1 MDQNPTS
8 PGAAQPLPPMS
19 KLVSCEVYKLSGLAP
34 RLMKQLKIPVEE
46 LDLALGALVSA
57 SQRLPE
63 GDKSFDVLVGG
74 LQKVSPL
81 LAKLGWTGQAG
92 LVKYLAYINQLTA
105 DLGSTDAAAA
115 AFEETI
121 ALMQSPRTVAR
132 FKAAFGKS
140 FDIVGA
146 VAAAT
151 KAGMDPLKAFLE
163 FAEAAAKAGH
173 PVLNT
178 GELQKAMQ
186 TYQKGGA
193 AMRAEQTKIKTEA
206 GHIVDD
212 VLTGKLNTAEMAM
225 KRLTAAWK
233 QFSIMFGKMLLSS
246 GTLDYLDKV
255 LLPAI
260 QKVMEATAE
269 VQKLTKETP
278 EEKKR
283 EVENKA
289 IDAYNPADDRRLG
302 KTPLDQQGIDLP
314 ALLDRFGIQPEGT
327 GPDFWKRAIGRNLSE
342 WDIPREQ
349 PPAPLVDK
357 EASEK
362 VAKALELIGKAQEE
376 AERDKPHEPPM
387 EPLFKMPDLP
397 PGRIP
402 LPRPAPG
409 LQNTGP
415 MDLPWGKE
423 FAEAGKSAGQAFSR
437 ALDEELTKAGETVSG
452 WAAKLKAML
461 DFTAGPTVA
470 VAPPGRHRGPG
481 WLAKS
486 RLRASHSDAIHVPG
500 E

>member
-1 MDQNPTS
+1 VGTQRSTLIMTMVDNVSHAAEHAEHSLHKLGISTHNITHILEALGVAFS
-8 PGAAQPLPPMS
+8 LHEAIHFGKESVELVIENESVMRRLKMTMHATAEETEHLHHAMVEMERKTGAALEDIEKGALRLGQAGVHIHEIPEILYKVARAAS
-19 KLVSCEVYKLSGLAP
+19 AGYGEVDKLSGLTP

-121 ALMQSPRTVAR
+121 ALMQSPRTAAR
-132 FKAAFGKS
+132 FRAAFGKS

-163 FAEAAAKAGH
+163 FAEAAAEAGH

-193 AMRAEQTKIKTEA
+193 AMRAVQRKIKDEA

-225 KRLTAAWK
+225 RRLTAAWK

-269 VQKLTKETP
+269 VQKLTK
-278 EEKKR
+278 KKAR
-283 EVENKA
+283 
-289 IDAYNPADDRRLG
+289 G
-302 KTPLDQQGIDLP
+302 
-314 ALLDRFGIQPEGT
+314 
-327 GPDFWKRAIGRNLSE
+327 
-342 WDIPREQ
+342 REQ
-349 PPAPLVDK
+349 GDRCL
-357 EASEK
+357 
-362 VAKALELIGKAQEE
+362 Q
-376 AERDKPHEPPM
+376 
-387 EPLFKMPDLP
+387 
-397 PGRIP
+397 PGRRSQARENS
-402 LPRPAPG
+402 PRPARDRSPRAARSLRHSARG
-409 LQNTGP
+409 NGP
-415 MDLPWGKE
+415 
-423 FAEAGKSAGQAFSR
+423 
-437 ALDEELTKAGETVSG
+437 
-452 WAAKLKAML
+452 
-461 DFTAGPTVA
+461 
-470 VAPPGRHRGPG
+470 
-481 WLAKS
+481 
-486 RLRASHSDAIHVPG
+486 
-500 E
+500 